1 MENTQPKTLIG
12 LRTIRTAIACLL
24 LVLAF
29 SAGVWPAF
37 ADDSPAEFYRTGAY
51 DRAIQAGI
59 AENTATSL
67 TVAARAMMAQEM
79 MRETPCL
86 DCLQKTEKLL
96 RQAIG
101 KNPDLANPHIFLAA
115 AIGYQTRI
123 VGIVAARLRGYAD
136 AAKNEIDT
144 ALRLEPNNSWALA
157 AIGGWNIEIARVAG
171 GTLADMLYGATLD
184 AGVADFQK
192 AFQAAPGNIVLRY
205 QYALALSGY
214 DRKKY
219 FKDIESAL
227 SFAATGVPQTAYEIY
242 VQGQARTML
251 ATLRQGDIPAYEKLR
266 KRAQGYPAD

>member
-1 MENTQPKTLIG
+1 MENAQSKTLLD
-12 LRTIRTAIACLL
+12 LRTIRTALACLF
-24 LVLAF
+24 LVLVF
-29 SAGVWPAF
+29 STGAWPAL

-51 DRAIQAGI
+51 DRAIQTGI
-59 AENTATSL
+59 AENTAKSL

-123 VGIVAARLRGYAD
+123 IGIVAARLRGYAD
-136 AAKNEIDT
+136 AAKDEIDT

-171 GTLADMLYGATLD
+171 GTLADMLYGATVD

>member
-1 MENTQPKTLIG
+1 MENAQSKAFFD
-12 LRTIRTAIACLL
+12 LRPIRTAIACLL

-29 SAGVWPAF
+29 STGAWPAS
-37 ADDSPAEFYRTGAY
+37 AGDTPAEFYRTGAY
-51 DRAIQAGI
+51 DRAIQTGV
-59 AENTATSL
+59 AEDTATGL
-67 TVAARAMMAQEM
+67 TIAARAMMAQEM

-86 DCLQKTEKLL
+86 DCLRKTEKLL
-96 RQAIG
+96 RQAIR
-101 KNPDLANPHIFLAA
+101 KNPNLANPHIFLAA

-123 VGIVAARLRGYAD
+123 IGIVAARLRGYAD
-136 AAKNEIDT
+136 AAKDEIDT

-171 GTLADMLYGATLD
+171 DALANMLYGATLD
-184 AGVADFQK
+184 AGVAAFQK

-219 FKDIESAL
+219 LKEVESAL
-227 SFAATGVPQTAYEIY
+227 NFAATGVPQTAYETY
-242 VQGQARTML
+242 VQRQARTML
-251 ATLRQGDIPAYEKLR
+251 AALQHGDIPAYEKLR